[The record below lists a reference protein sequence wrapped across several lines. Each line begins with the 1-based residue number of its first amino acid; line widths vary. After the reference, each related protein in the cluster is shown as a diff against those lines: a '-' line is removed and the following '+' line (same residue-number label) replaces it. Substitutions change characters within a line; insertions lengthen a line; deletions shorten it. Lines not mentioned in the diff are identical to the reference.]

1 MLPFYISMK
10 KLPSPRLVFFYL
22 SAFYLLLPTALA
34 AQNLICKKSVC
45 FEGSKE
51 VSGQALPLQGAS
63 LLEYLK
69 LDLYTA
75 ALYAPSGT
83 NSIDAILADVP
94 KSLVLHYHRNIK
106 KEWMIKA
113 SRDRIKK
120 NSENNSTDLESRLV
134 QLDSAYQNVKKGD
147 RYELRYEPEIGTS
160 LILNGKLQSTI
171 AGVDFQ
177 KAFFGIWLSRL
188 PLNKKLRDHLIRTK
202 SPS

>member
-1 MLPFYISMK
+1 MK
-10 KLPSPRLVFFYL
+10 KLSASYLIFFHL
-22 SAFYLLLPTALA
+22 SIFGLLLPTALA
-34 AQNLICKKSVC
+34 AQDLICEKSIC
-45 FEGSKE
+45 FEGSKKISE
-51 VSGQALPLQGAS
+51 RALPLQGVG

-69 LDLYTA
+69 FDLYTA
-75 ALYAPSGT
+75 ALYAPPST

-113 SRDRIKK
+113 SRNRIKK